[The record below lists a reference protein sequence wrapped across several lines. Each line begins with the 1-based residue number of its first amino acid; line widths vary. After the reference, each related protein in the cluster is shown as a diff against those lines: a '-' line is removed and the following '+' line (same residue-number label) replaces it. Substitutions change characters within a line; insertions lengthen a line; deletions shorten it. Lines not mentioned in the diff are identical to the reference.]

1 MTSAGL
7 SRSGTLLERKLAPK
21 SCDILLPSS
30 LNSLGSLI
38 SNSVN
43 SRCVDGFSIAIS
55 AQDRSTAKIT
65 SFGMH
70 LFPLKG
76 QHECISSLHFK
87 LPSYLGFNEIS
98 Q

>member
-30 LNSLGSLI
+30 LNSLGALI

-43 SRCVDGFSIAIS
+43 SRCVD
-55 AQDRSTAKIT
+55 
-65 SFGMH
+65 
-70 LFPLKG
+70 
-76 QHECISSLHFK
+76 
-87 LPSYLGFNEIS
+87 
-98 Q
+98 